1 MAGPVLDLEL
11 QGGRWQLYRDP
22 PRPPPVGV
30 AVEGNGGDAL
40 NLPYLERDNLYFV
53 DKWLYVYNIITDDE
67 WQGHLRM
74 WST

>member
-1 MAGPVLDLEL
+1 MAGPVLDLGL

-40 NLPYLERDNLYFV
+40 MSLLLLIYPLFSVKISLVVTF
-53 DKWLYVYNIITDDE
+53 LSHT
-67 WQGHLRM
+67 
-74 WST
+74 S

>member
-1 MAGPVLDLEL
+1 MAGPVLDLGL

-40 NLPYLERDNLYFV
+40 SY
-53 DKWLYVYNIITDDE
+53 
-67 WQGHLRM
+67 
-74 WST
+74 STHQSMNVKQLIFYYAVINAKY